1 MVFVSV
7 PSSSGHVFRQTKK
20 KKVRKMFDGF
30 SPLFIGA
37 CVSTARRASGKP
49 CSPPVSVPS
58 SSGHVFR
65 PQSERDRPVH
75 GKYVSVPSSSGHV
88 FRQHC
93 GPCRPSWTQ
102 SFQSPLHRGMCFDDK
117 NATDALGL
125 LRVSVPSSSG
135 HVFRPEQS
143 LVDNPSNPGFSPLF
157 IGACVSTSLK
167 TSCPNGH
174 P

>member
-1 MVFVSV
+1 MCFDSDRARASSPYFLFQSPLHRGMCFDTVSPV
-7 PSSSGHVFRQTKK
+7 TVTACSDS
-20 KKVRKMFDGF
+20 F

-49 CSPPVSVPS
+49 CSPP
-58 SSGHVFR
+58 
-65 PQSERDRPVH
+65 
-75 GKYVSVPSSSGHV
+75 VSVPSSSGHV

-135 HVFRPEQS
+135 QVFRTEQS
-143 LVDNPSNPGFSPLF
+143 LFDNPSNPGFSPLF